1 MRSNST
7 RHSPHSFKCAAI
19 ASRAFISPSRYRN
32 NSSSVMCFMIPFP
45 LPWPFRVLA
54 RTVSALAATS
64 VLRETPCFLSRL
76 YLISAPPRF
85 PRFHNHPSAAL
96 RSPYAPR
103 DLTRPMLL
111 SSFLPARRSWLVS
124 PVKPRNRSLGSADRF
139 TFHFL
144 PISLELPPA
153 TPHSFSAA
161 AGQWRSSPQSGKP
174 TSQNWR
180 CPQTAAIS
188 GTPARMLPA
197 QFPRRRVNFR
207 SCDMPRGKR
216 RCCAARRAHDRHR
229 ALQQVS
235 SQLRPRRSF
244 RQRQPFRCSLAF
256 SRLDRFFP
264 SRLGRRPWPGGRH
277 SNGGRP

>member
-19 ASRAFISPSRYRN
+19 TSRAFISPSRYAN

-64 VLRETPCFLSRL
+64 VLRETPCFLSRS

-85 PRFHNHPSAAL
+85 PRFHNHPSAAS

-111 SSFLPARRSWLVS
+111 SSFLPAPRCWLIS
-124 PVKPRNRSLGSADRF
+124 PVKARNPSLGSADRF
-139 TFHFL
+139 PFHFL
-144 PISLELPPA
+144 QISLELPA
-153 TPHSFSAA
+153 VTLHSFSAA
-161 AGQWRSSPQSGKP
+161 TGQSRSSPQSGKP
-174 TSQNWR
+174 TFQNLR

-188 GTPARMLPA
+188 GTPAKMPPA
-197 QFPRRRVNFR
+197 QFPRLRANFPPSDR
-207 SCDMPRGKR
+207 PRGKR
-216 RCCAARRAHDRHR
+216 TCCAARRAHDRHHAR
-229 ALQQVS
+229 QQVS
-235 SQLRPRRSF
+235 AQPRPCR
-244 RQRQPFRCSLAF
+244 
-256 SRLDRFFP
+256 
-264 SRLGRRPWPGGRH
+264 
-277 SNGGRP
+277 